1 MPQSEILRE
10 QDRFDAKHSS
20 VTDALVDRALVEE
33 ISLSFE
39 FFPPKDEAAEARL
52 WSTFEGLLRVNPDFV
67 SVTYGA
73 GGSNRDTSLAI
84 VERMAKEVLTIG
96 HLTCVGSTVESSI
109 EIIRAFENAGVG
121 SILALRGDSPKDQP
135 DALESGEI
143 KTAVELVDLISAH
156 TELEI
161 GVAAFPEVHPES
173 PDLAHDAKVL
183 SLKEQAGASYAI
195 TQLFFSVDAYLA
207 LLEANEAA
215 GVGFLPV
222 IPGLMPIANA
232 KQVIRMADMSG
243 AEIPAE
249 LLARLEAADEA
260 TARRIGM
267 DYSIQLARDL
277 VAAGAPGLHIFT
289 LNQQEA
295 ALELARGAGLCR

>member
-1 MPQSEILRE
+1 MPEQTLLRD
-10 QDRFDAKHSS
+10 QDRFDSKHES
-20 VTDALVDRALVEE
+20 VTDALVARALVDE

-52 WSTFEGLLRVNPDFV
+52 WAAFEALKQVNPDFV

-73 GGSNRDTSLAI
+73 GGSNRETSLAI
-84 VERMAKEVLTIG
+84 VERMAKDVLTIG
-96 HLTCVGSTVESSI
+96 HLTCVGSSIESSI

-143 KTAVELVDLISAH
+143 KTALELVDLIAH
-156 TELEI
+156 QTELEI

-173 PDLAHDAKVL
+173 PDLAHDATVL

-195 TQLFFSVDAYLA
+195 TQLFFSVEAYLA
-207 LLEANEAA
+207 LLDANEAA
-215 GVGFLPV
+215 GAGFLPI

-232 KQVIRMADMSG
+232 KQVIRMAQMSG
-243 AEIPAE
+243 AAIPEE
-249 LLARLEAADEA
+249 LLHQLADADDA
-260 TARRIGM
+260 TAREIGM
-267 DYSIQLARDL
+267 AYSIKLARDL
-277 VAAGAPGLHIFT
+277 VAAGAPGLHIFS
-289 LNQQEA
+289 LNHHEA
-295 ALELARGAGLCR
+295 AIELARGAGLCR

>member
-1 MPQSEILRE
+1 MPHTSTLRD
-10 QDRFDAKHSS
+10 QDRFESKHES

-52 WSTFEGLLRVNPDFV
+52 WAAFDGLMKVNPDFV

-73 GGSNRDTSLAI
+73 GGSNRATSLAI

-109 EIIRAFENAGVG
+109 EIIRAFEGAGVG

-135 DALESGEI
+135 DALANGEI
-143 KTAVELVDLISAH
+143 KTAVELVDLIANH

-173 PDLAHDAKVL
+173 PNLAHDAKVL

-195 TQLFFSVDAYLA
+195 TQLFFTVDAYLT
-207 LLEANEAA
+207 LLDENEAA
-215 GVGFLPV
+215 GVGFLPI
-222 IPGLMPIANA
+222 IPGLMPIGNA
-232 KQVIRMADMSG
+232 KQVIRMAQMSG
-243 AEIPAE
+243 AQIPTE
-249 LLARLEAADEA
+249 LLGRLEAADEA

-267 DYSIQLARDL
+267 EYSIKLARDL
-277 VAAGAPGLHIFT
+277 VSAGAPGLHIFT
-289 LNQQEA
+289 LNQQDA
-295 ALELARGAGLCR
+295 AIELARGAGLCR